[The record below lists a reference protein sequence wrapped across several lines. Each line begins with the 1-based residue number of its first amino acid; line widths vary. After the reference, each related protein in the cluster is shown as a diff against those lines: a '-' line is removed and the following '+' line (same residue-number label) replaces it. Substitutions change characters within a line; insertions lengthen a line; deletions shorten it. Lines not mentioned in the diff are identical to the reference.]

1 VVGTETVGSHT
12 FLTFD
17 TPESGFQAMDRLL
30 QGPGYRDLSFEQGMR
45 RWTTGTTSPTV
56 DPQSGRP
63 VGYDLPAMTRG
74 LGIDPSQPIASLS
87 PAQRAAL
94 VQEMARREG
103 YPVARANVQYA
114 AAAPP
119 PEGAVAYPSA
129 AFVDTGGAA
138 PAVGYPPPAPTPTDY
153 RGLPFRR
160 TAPDLSPAALGL
172 KPAPALFPG
181 PTGAIPAPGPLV
193 EPKLN
198 VPLTTIKKTDK
209 SGQEQ
214 TYSVPSVP
222 SPAQAANMKLAGFD
236 DFRTATAAQVED
248 WKQREDADA
257 AERKQM
263 DADIARAR
271 GATPAEITNNQIMYH
286 GYREALDNL
295 LSDFPSPEERAKYI
309 GWTNQTLREIYG
321 HMHEDPR
328 FNLFMNRLDPFQYRN
343 LKDVTDEVEQR
354 RLANL
359 LPTGRESSASSFEER
374 LQQFNDHVNLQQGI
388 YDNISLIPPN
398 ARPAWWNAVGQ
409 YGRDQLAADKQA
421 AADQL
426 AAENQGVGRVGGGAV
441 GAALSAPPA
450 SAPPEAPPATIVIGP
465 PPRAAAAQATP
476 PPFTVLGHW
485 QE

>member
-1 VVGTETVGSHT
+1 MG
-12 FLTFD
+12 
-17 TPESGFQAMDRLL
+17 
-30 QGPGYRDLSFEQGMR
+30 
-45 RWTTGTTSPTV
+45 
-56 DPQSGRP
+56 GR
-63 VGYDLPAMTRG
+63 
-74 LGIDPSQPIASLS
+74 
-87 PAQRAAL
+87 
-94 VQEMARREG
+94 
-103 YPVARANVQYA
+103 
-114 AAAPP
+114 
-119 PEGAVAYPSA
+119 VAYPSP
-129 AFVDTGGAA
+129 AFVDTSGAA
-138 PAVGYPPPAPTPTDY
+138 PGEVGYPSAAPAPTDY

-172 KPAPALFPG
+172 KPVPALFPA

-193 EPKLN
+193 EPESR
-198 VPLTTIKKTDK
+198 VPLTTITKRDQ
-209 SGQEQ
+209 SGKEQ

-236 DFRTATAAQVED
+236 DFRTATAAQVEN

-257 AERKQM
+257 ADRKQM

-286 GYREALDNL
+286 GYRAALDTL
-295 LSDFPSPEERAKYI
+295 LSDFPLPEERAKYI

-321 HMHEDPR
+321 HMRDDPR
-328 FNLFMNRLDPFQYRN
+328 FNLFMNDLDPFQYRSV
-343 LKDVTDEVEQR
+343 KDATDEVEQR

-374 LQQFNDHVNLQQGI
+374 LQRFNDHVNLQQGI

-398 ARPAWWNAVGQ
+398 ARPAWWNAVGK

-426 AAENQGVGRVGGGAV
+426 AAENQRVGSTVGGAV

-450 SAPPEAPPATIVIGP
+450 SAPPEAPPATIVVAP
-465 PPRAAAAQATP
+465 PPGAAAAQATP